1 MLGARPAL
9 QAARSGMSMR
19 KLTMLLL
26 LLYFGVAFSPVDAK
40 PAPNL
45 SNVQITHVGADHTGW
60 IPAGQISETI
70 LQGEKFYIA
79 VRFTGYPNP
88 NLIFL
93 YQNGH
98 LIPKDKITEPFGRTG
113 IGNPYTG
120 WIYQFAMP
128 ISYGNGTIA
137 VKAGGIN
144 GGQHYATIYNVRS
157 KYRK

>member
-1 MLGARPAL
+1 
-9 QAARSGMSMR
+9 MR
-19 KLTMLLL
+19 KRLTLLCVFFL
-26 LLYFGVAFSPVDAK
+26 SIFIAAVGDAK

-45 SNVQITHVGADHTGW
+45 SAVKITHVGTDHSGW
-60 IPAGQISETI
+60 IPVHQIPQTTLHGQ
-70 LQGEKFYIA
+70 QFYIA

-98 LIPKDKITEPFGRTG
+98 LIPRDKITEPFGRKG

-128 ISYGNGTIA
+128 LSYGNGTIA

-144 GGQHYATIYNVRS
+144 GGQYYDTVYNVRS
-157 KYRK
+157 QP